1 MKPYDRMKELV
12 EKLNRYAA
20 LYYEE
25 DAPVISDAEYDAMY
39 DELRA
44 LEESE
49 GYTLKNSPTHR
60 VGGAPQKKFEPSRHL
75 LRLYSLDKCKTEGEI
90 AEWYERIVKAVGKE
104 PEITAEYKFDGLTL
118 NILYEGGKLVKAATR
133 GDGVTGEEVTAQV
146 KTIAGV
152 PRTISYTGRIEIQGE
167 GIMRLSALA
176 AYNAKSDEPLKNA
189 RNGAAGAIRNLDP
202 AVTASRNL
210 SFMAYN
216 IGYSDRHFASQRE
229 MHDFLVKEGFETES
243 DFAVL
248 KGADTAFAF
257 AEKVGELRP
266 TLDFLIDG
274 VVFKVNDTAL
284 RDEIGYTEKFPK
296 WAIAYKF
303 KADEMTTVL
312 RDVVWQ
318 VSRSAKLNPL
328 AVLDPVDIGG
338 VTVRRATLNNY
349 GDILKKKVKIGDRVF
364 IRRSNDVIPEIM
376 GVAEEAPDAKE
387 VEKPTVCPACGAPVR
402 EEGAFLYCTGEH
414 CAPQI
419 VSCLDHFASKDA
431 MDIDGFSEKTA
442 EQFYNELH
450 MTSPVDLM
458 RLKKEDIV
466 GLERFGDKKA
476 DNLIAAIAAAKD
488 TTMDRL
494 LFALG
499 IDGIGKKTAKD
510 LAARFG
516 TFERGDTCRQ
526 HRFLFRRRRQ
536 PSPHRGSLRKRGH
549 RARGGEKERSVRGYA
564 SGAHGLPSHL
574 QARRGY
580 GAHRGK
586 RGRSR
591 LVRVE
596 DRRPRPRG
604 LRRGQQTR
612 KGAEARHQDHR
623 RRGIQAYARHRT
635 RALTGLRAAGG
646 IMEKERKVKHP
657 SDSYTEQVHIIT
669 QSDINGFDR
678 LFGGAL
684 MAWIDILAAVV
695 ARRHSERN
703 VTTVFVDTLEFRAP
717 ARVND
722 TIYMTGKLTYAGKTS
737 MEVCVKTF
745 VEELSGDRKLINIAY
760 LILVALDENE
770 QPTEVPELLP
780 VTESELE
787 EWKAGARRRALR
799 KQRRTENY

>member
-90 AEWYERIVKAVGKE
+90 AEWYERIVKAVGRE

-243 DFAVL
+243 DFTVL
-248 KGADTAFAF
+248 KGADAAFAF

-516 TFERGDTCRQ
+516 TFEALEKADRDALTAVDGIGEILADNIVSYFADEDNLRLIAD
-526 HRFLFRRRRQ
+526 LFASGVTVREAEKKSGVFEGMRVVLT
-536 PSPHRGSLRKRGH
+536 GSLPTYKRGE
-549 RARGGEKERSVRGYA
+549 ATALIEENGGEVASSVSKTVDLVLAGSDAGSKLEKAQKLGIRIIDEEEF
-564 SGAHGLPSHL
+564 
-574 QARRGY
+574 
-580 GAHRGK
+580 K
-586 RGRSR
+586 RM
-591 LVRVE
+591 L
-596 DRRPRPRG
+596 
-604 LRRGQQTR
+604 
-612 KGAEARHQDHR
+612 
-623 RRGIQAYARHRT
+623 GI
-635 RALTGLRAAGG
+635 
-646 IMEKERKVKHP
+646 
-657 SDSYTEQVHIIT
+657 
-669 QSDINGFDR
+669 
-678 LFGGAL
+678 
-684 MAWIDILAAVV
+684 
-695 ARRHSERN
+695 
-703 VTTVFVDTLEFRAP
+703 AP
-717 ARVND
+717 A
-722 TIYMTGKLTYAGKTS
+722 L
-737 MEVCVKTF
+737 
-745 VEELSGDRKLINIAY
+745 
-760 LILVALDENE
+760 
-770 QPTEVPELLP
+770 
-780 VTESELE
+780 
-787 EWKAGARRRALR
+787 
-799 KQRRTENY
+799 

>member
-90 AEWYERIVKAVGKE
+90 AEWYERIVKAVGRE

-243 DFAVL
+243 DFTVL
-248 KGADTAFAF
+248 KGADAAFAF

-376 GVAEEAPDAKE
+376 GVAEEAHDAKE

-516 TFERGDTCRQ
+516 TFEALEKADRDALTAVDGIGEILADNIVSYFSNEDNLRLIAD
-526 HRFLFRRRRQ
+526 LFASGVTVREAEKKSGVFEGMRVVLT
-536 PSPHRGSLRKRGH
+536 GSLPTYKRGE
-549 RARGGEKERSVRGYA
+549 ATALIEENGGEVASSVSKTVDLVLAGSDAGSKLEKAQKLGIRIIDEEEF
-564 SGAHGLPSHL
+564 
-574 QARRGY
+574 
-580 GAHRGK
+580 K
-586 RGRSR
+586 RM
-591 LVRVE
+591 L
-596 DRRPRPRG
+596 
-604 LRRGQQTR
+604 
-612 KGAEARHQDHR
+612 
-623 RRGIQAYARHRT
+623 GI
-635 RALTGLRAAGG
+635 
-646 IMEKERKVKHP
+646 
-657 SDSYTEQVHIIT
+657 
-669 QSDINGFDR
+669 
-678 LFGGAL
+678 
-684 MAWIDILAAVV
+684 
-695 ARRHSERN
+695 
-703 VTTVFVDTLEFRAP
+703 AP
-717 ARVND
+717 A
-722 TIYMTGKLTYAGKTS
+722 L
-737 MEVCVKTF
+737 
-745 VEELSGDRKLINIAY
+745 
-760 LILVALDENE
+760 
-770 QPTEVPELLP
+770 
-780 VTESELE
+780 
-787 EWKAGARRRALR
+787 
-799 KQRRTENY
+799 

>member
-90 AEWYERIVKAVGKE
+90 AEWYERIVKAVGRE

-202 AVTASRNL
+202 TVTASRNL

-243 DFAVL
+243 DFTVL
-248 KGADTAFAF
+248 KGADAAFAF

-450 MTSPVDLM
+450 MTSPVGLM

-516 TFERGDTCRQ
+516 TFEALEKADRDALTAVDGIGEILADNIVSYFANEDNLRLIAD
-526 HRFLFRRRRQ
+526 LFASGVTVREAEKKSGVFEGMRVVLT
-536 PSPHRGSLRKRGH
+536 GSLPTYKRGE
-549 RARGGEKERSVRGYA
+549 ATALIEENGGEVASSVSKTVDLVLAGSDAGSKLEKAQKLGIRIIDEEEF
-564 SGAHGLPSHL
+564 
-574 QARRGY
+574 
-580 GAHRGK
+580 K
-586 RGRSR
+586 RM
-591 LVRVE
+591 L
-596 DRRPRPRG
+596 
-604 LRRGQQTR
+604 
-612 KGAEARHQDHR
+612 
-623 RRGIQAYARHRT
+623 GI
-635 RALTGLRAAGG
+635 
-646 IMEKERKVKHP
+646 
-657 SDSYTEQVHIIT
+657 
-669 QSDINGFDR
+669 
-678 LFGGAL
+678 
-684 MAWIDILAAVV
+684 
-695 ARRHSERN
+695 
-703 VTTVFVDTLEFRAP
+703 AP
-717 ARVND
+717 A
-722 TIYMTGKLTYAGKTS
+722 L
-737 MEVCVKTF
+737 
-745 VEELSGDRKLINIAY
+745 
-760 LILVALDENE
+760 
-770 QPTEVPELLP
+770 
-780 VTESELE
+780 
-787 EWKAGARRRALR
+787 
-799 KQRRTENY
+799 

>member
-90 AEWYERIVKAVGKE
+90 AEWYDRIVKAVGRE

-243 DFAVL
+243 DFTVL
-248 KGADTAFAF
+248 KGADAAFAF

-450 MTSPVDLM
+450 MTSPVGLM

-476 DNLIAAIAAAKD
+476 DNLIAAIAASKD

-516 TFERGDTCRQ
+516 TFEALEKADRDALTAVDGIGEILADNIVSYFADEDNLRLIAD
-526 HRFLFRRRRQ
+526 LFASGVTVREAEKKSGVFEGMRVVLT
-536 PSPHRGSLRKRGH
+536 GSLPTYKRGE
-549 RARGGEKERSVRGYA
+549 ATALIEENGGEVASSVSKTVDLVLAGSDAGSKLEKAQKLGIRIIDEEEF
-564 SGAHGLPSHL
+564 
-574 QARRGY
+574 
-580 GAHRGK
+580 K
-586 RGRSR
+586 RM
-591 LVRVE
+591 L
-596 DRRPRPRG
+596 
-604 LRRGQQTR
+604 
-612 KGAEARHQDHR
+612 
-623 RRGIQAYARHRT
+623 GI
-635 RALTGLRAAGG
+635 
-646 IMEKERKVKHP
+646 
-657 SDSYTEQVHIIT
+657 
-669 QSDINGFDR
+669 
-678 LFGGAL
+678 
-684 MAWIDILAAVV
+684 
-695 ARRHSERN
+695 
-703 VTTVFVDTLEFRAP
+703 AP
-717 ARVND
+717 A
-722 TIYMTGKLTYAGKTS
+722 L
-737 MEVCVKTF
+737 
-745 VEELSGDRKLINIAY
+745 
-760 LILVALDENE
+760 
-770 QPTEVPELLP
+770 
-780 VTESELE
+780 
-787 EWKAGARRRALR
+787 
-799 KQRRTENY
+799 

>member
-44 LEESE
+44 LEERE

-60 VGGAPQKKFEPSRHL
+60 VGGAPQKKFESSRHL

-90 AEWYERIVKAVGKE
+90 AEWYERIVKAVGRE

-243 DFAVL
+243 DFTVL
-248 KGADTAFAF
+248 KGADAAFAF

-450 MTSPVDLM
+450 MTSPVGLM

-476 DNLIAAIAAAKD
+476 DNLIAAIAASKD

-516 TFERGDTCRQ
+516 TFEALEKADRDALTAVDGIGEILADNIVSYFADEDNLRLIAD
-526 HRFLFRRRRQ
+526 LFASGVTVREAEKKSGVFEGMRVVLT
-536 PSPHRGSLRKRGH
+536 GSLPTYKRGE
-549 RARGGEKERSVRGYA
+549 ATALIEENGGEVASSVSKTVDLVLAGSDAGSKLEKAQKLGIRIIDEEEF
-564 SGAHGLPSHL
+564 
-574 QARRGY
+574 
-580 GAHRGK
+580 K
-586 RGRSR
+586 RM
-591 LVRVE
+591 L
-596 DRRPRPRG
+596 
-604 LRRGQQTR
+604 
-612 KGAEARHQDHR
+612 
-623 RRGIQAYARHRT
+623 GI
-635 RALTGLRAAGG
+635 
-646 IMEKERKVKHP
+646 
-657 SDSYTEQVHIIT
+657 
-669 QSDINGFDR
+669 
-678 LFGGAL
+678 
-684 MAWIDILAAVV
+684 
-695 ARRHSERN
+695 
-703 VTTVFVDTLEFRAP
+703 AP
-717 ARVND
+717 A
-722 TIYMTGKLTYAGKTS
+722 L
-737 MEVCVKTF
+737 
-745 VEELSGDRKLINIAY
+745 
-760 LILVALDENE
+760 
-770 QPTEVPELLP
+770 
-780 VTESELE
+780 
-787 EWKAGARRRALR
+787 
-799 KQRRTENY
+799 